1 MLMIADGATSKLAM
15 KMGYCTEPPR
25 GICSRA
31 FVEGGTHNT
40 DYDGELLL
48 AQWVSAAGHTED
60 FTSREVLL
68 AEESVCYATDGACP
82 TGNPTDMAN

>member
-1 MLMIADGATSKLAM
+1 MEGRILIIADGATSKLAM

-40 DYDGELLL
+40 DYDGELLP
-48 AQWVSAAGHTED
+48 AQWVSAAGQTEG
-60 FTSREVLL
+60 FPSLELLL
-68 AEESVCYATDGACP
+68 AGKKYLP
-82 TGNPTDMAN
+82 H